1 MNASNSRV
9 SRPLREARGSSSS
22 RWRVECESRAGRVRV
37 GCGSRLVL
45 ATLAVICTVDGAI
58 GKTSADQE
66 IRKSNAI
73 VHNLWK
79 IWRPAPS
86 GTGSYSSR

>member
-22 RWRVECESRAGRVRV
+22 RGRVECESSAGRVRV

-45 ATLAVICTVDGAI
+45 ATLAVICTVFI
-58 GKTSADQE
+58 T
-66 IRKSNAI
+66 I
-73 VHNLWK
+73 
-79 IWRPAPS
+79 
-86 GTGSYSSR
+86 